1 MMVFKRV
8 AIAGNMTQAN
18 NMVNMYLEASMEKDC
33 ISSYEDNIIFFH
45 ETNALI
51 NSLEAGV
58 ILFGEASDE
67 STKSSWYAKAKVFI
81 GRVIDAIIKFFKD
94 LFGKGKIET
103 PVSSDDFN
111 DLARETLAKNPE
123 VLAELLRQLRERDG
137 DVK

>member
-1 MMVFKRV
+1 MMMFKRV
-8 AIAGNMTQAN
+8 LVSDNITQAN
-18 NMVNMYLEASMEKDC
+18 NMVSMYLEASMEKDC
-33 ISSYEDNIIFFH
+33 MSSYEDNIIFFH

-67 STKSSWYAKAKVFI
+67 STKSSWYAKAKAFI

-103 PVSSDDFN
+103 PVTSEDFN

-123 VLAELLRQLRERDG
+123 VLAELLRQMHERDG
-137 DVK
+137 GAK

>member
-1 MMVFKRV
+1 MMMFKRV
-8 AIAGNMTQAN
+8 LVSDNITQAN
-18 NMVNMYLEASMEKDC
+18 NMVSMYLEASMEKDC
-33 ISSYEDNIIFFH
+33 MSSYEDNIIFFH

-67 STKSSWYAKAKVFI
+67 STKSSWYAKAKAFI

-103 PVSSDDFN
+103 PVTSEDFN
-111 DLARETLAKNPE
+111 DLAKETLAKNPE
-123 VLAELLRQLRERDG
+123 VLAELLRQMHERDG
-137 DVK
+137 GAK